1 MRKMKITIKVKT
13 NAGRNEV
20 VKVDDGNFEVKT
32 TITPEDG
39 KANVSVIEQLAKYFR
54 VAKSKVSII
63 KGKTAHVKVVEIEGL

>member
-1 MRKMKITIKVKT
+1 MQITIKIKT

-20 VKVDDGNFEVKT
+20 VKISENSFEVKT

-39 KANVSVIEQLAKYFR
+39 KANASVIEQLAKYFR
-54 VAKSKVSII
+54 VAKSKVNII